1 MSEHLRCERHDAH
14 EALVAQLAADGPED
28 AGPARLLLV
37 IDENGG
43 VLVEADVAA
52 VGTPL
57 LLLRPHDDALDDV
70 ALLDGSAGYG
80 VLDRGHEHVTDAGV
94 APARPAE
101 HADAEHLACAGV
113 VGDPEPG
120 FLLNHRARSNT
131 SVRRQRFSLD
141 RGRVSCTRTRSP
153 TLALSSA
160 SCTYSFFVR
169 CTVLPYL
176 GWRTRSTTATT
187 TVADMASD
195 TTMPSRTLRRLFR
208 GPSSSGASEAGSS
221 TAASASMASRACAAS
236 SAAATASAVP
246 ASFSGVSSAI
256 RPHPLRRRPGDRGRV
271 PRSPPPQ
278 LQLPLGAAPP
288 SPRARRPPPRAS
300 PGRPRARLPSEPR
313 RRP

>member
-1 MSEHLRCERHDAH
+1 MSKHLRCERHNAH

-37 IDENGG
+37 VDENGG

-52 VGTPL
+52 VRTTL

-70 ALLDGSAGYG
+70 ASLDGGAGDG
-80 VLDRGHEHVTDAGV
+80 VLDRGHEHITDAGV
-94 APARPAE
+94 AAARPTE

-131 SVRRQRFSLD
+131 SVRRHRLSFH
-141 RGRVSCTRTRSP
+141 RGRVSCTRPRSP

-195 TTMPSRTLRRLFR
+195 TTMPSRTLRRLSR
-208 GPSSSGASEAGSS
+208 GPSSSGALAAVAVAAAVGASSAGSS
-221 TAASASMASRACAAS
+221 MAASASMASSAFSAS
-236 SAAATASAVP
+236 SAAATAS
-246 ASFSGVSSAI
+246 SFSGVSSAI
-256 RPHPLRRRPGDRGRV
+256 RPHPLRRRRPGGRDRGRA
-271 PRSPPPQ
+271 RA
-278 LQLPLGAAPP
+278 GRAPW
-288 SPRARRPPPRAS
+288 
-300 PGRPRARLPSEPR
+300 L
-313 RRP
+313 